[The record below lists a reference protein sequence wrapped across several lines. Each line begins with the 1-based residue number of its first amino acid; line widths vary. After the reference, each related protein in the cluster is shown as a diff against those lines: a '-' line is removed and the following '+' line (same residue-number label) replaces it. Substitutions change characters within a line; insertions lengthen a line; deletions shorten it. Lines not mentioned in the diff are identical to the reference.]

1 MRAELPWNV
10 AGIPPEAREA
20 VRAAAR
26 REGLSVGEW
35 LTRRILNDFS
45 GAEEPSASAPMA
57 QESIAPPETLPQ
69 AVVRA
74 NEDTVAA
81 APAPESGETWR
92 RVEEQLRGI
101 GRRLD
106 SSERNHSESNRFL
119 SRTAQEMNVNA
130 REQAQAFD
138 LLGQNVRS
146 LRERLERLERNAVG
160 DNIREAIK
168 ALHQGLSRLADQLTA
183 SAGHSATQLAQVT
196 ANLEKLASH
205 VGKVWEDADN
215 TAQLL
220 EQRIDLTQGD
230 LARLENSG
238 QALDARLSATEK
250 TVQFNTNAL
259 DHALEKIEA
268 AANERAVELASNQR
282 RAAQQEEGVRELKH
296 SLIELEARLPGAML
310 ESRLKA
316 IETTIQDDP
325 AAALDDAVRELSA
338 RLERLESDHAG
349 LLEELRAKAAE
360 ETPQPVVAAEE
371 ETSFLAAPAEE
382 TPFLAEAAPDMAEA
396 AFAPI
401 MAEELQAPDPS
412 VEELPIF
419 EHIRPQPEIQAFS
432 APETPE
438 PAAIAALDIAQIYP
452 QEPEAR
458 HEDAAL
464 DFVPQQPQDIEPYP
478 EFDDVFVEPEPD
490 HFLAQARLSA
500 QAASERAES
509 ERVIRLS
516 SFQAEAL
523 EREEK
528 ARPRYLIPALVA
540 ALVVVMAA
548 TALMLSQRTKAPDQL
563 IAANKPAASPVLTA
577 PAGVQAS
584 ALPLPQALTDKLAGA
599 VQNDQADDVSSIGT
613 QEKTDTAP
621 TPSQQ
626 ASAAPVA
633 PEKIA
638 APKPAANDRV
648 VQLANAGNPVAL
660 AILGLKA
667 LDAGTAAS
675 LPDAAKYLTQ
685 AADKGQAVA
694 QYRLGT
700 MYERG
705 QGVTAD
711 AAKAIRWYEMAAAQ
725 GNRKAMHNLAVA
737 YASGPAAKRNMTES
751 ARWFTKAAGL
761 GLSDSQF
768 NLAVLYERGDGVPQS
783 LADAY
788 KWYAIAAA
796 TGDAEAKSR
805 MGVLESQ
812 LNATDRAAAN
822 KAAMSFHAAPLNR
835 SANVPPESADL
846 GG

>member
-45 GAEEPSASAPMA
+45 GAEEPSASVPIA
-57 QESIAPPETLPQ
+57 QESIAPSDIQTLPN

-74 NEDTVAA
+74 SEDTVAA

-106 SSERNHSESNRFL
+106 SSERNHGESNRFL

-130 REQAQAFD
+130 REQAQAFEQ
-138 LLGQNVRS
+138 LGQNVRS

-196 ANLEKLASH
+196 VNLEKLASH

-238 QALDARLSATEK
+238 QALDARLSAAEK

-259 DHALEKIEA
+259 DHALEKIET

-282 RAAQQEEGVRELKH
+282 RAAQQEDGVRELKH

-349 LLEELRAKAAE
+349 LLEELRTKVAE
-360 ETPQPVVAAEE
+360 EAPQPV
-371 ETSFLAAPAEE
+371 AAPAEE
-382 TPFLAEAAPDMAEA
+382 APFLAEAAPEMAESA
-396 AFAPI
+396 LAPI
-401 MAEELQAPDPS
+401 MAEELPAPELP
-412 VEELPIF
+412 VEELPVF
-419 EHIRPQPEIQAFS
+419 EPTLPEPEIQAFS

-452 QEPEAR
+452 QEPEAL
-458 HEDAAL
+458 HEDDAGAAL

-500 QAASERAES
+500 KAASEHAES

-528 ARPRYLIPALVA
+528 AKPRYLIPALVA

-577 PAGVQAS
+577 PVGVQAS
-584 ALPLPQALTDKLAGA
+584 ALPLPQALTDKLAAA

-613 QEKTDTAP
+613 QEKTDAAP
-621 TPSQQ
+621 APSQQ
-626 ASAAPVA
+626 ASAAPMA

-638 APKPAANDRV
+638 APKPAANGRM

-660 AILGLKA
+660 TILGLKA

-705 QGVTAD
+705 QGVTVD

-737 YASGPAAKRNMTES
+737 YAGGPAAKRNMTES

-812 LNATDRAAAN
+812 LNATDRAAAS